1 MEVFLPIAQV
11 FVNPIEILLLSAIV
25 GVLSGL
31 FGVGGGFLMT
41 PFLIFLGIPP
51 AYAVA
56 NEANNILATSVSG
69 STTHYLKNTLDYKM
83 GSMIVIGGV
92 IGTSLGI
99 YTFTYF
105 KGIGKIDTVI
115 SLAYMYILA
124 ILGTLMLIQ
133 GVSEIDKARKKI
145 VVRKKLHTH
154 YWIHGLPFRMRF
166 KKSKVYESA
175 FTPIIIGLIVGYIAA
190 IMGVGGAFIL
200 VPAMIYIIGMPTKL
214 IPGTSLFVTIFVS
227 AIVTVLHAFNYGTI
241 DLVLVF
247 VLILGS
253 IIGVQFG
260 QKIGENIVI
269 RRKFNVSSPFVYS
282 YIHGN
287 KKIGV
292 LVSLKQE
299 NEELG
304 KDLAMHVAASNPL
317 AISPEEISEEIINKE
332 KEIIEAQVSDADKPQ
347 EIIEKMTSG
356 RLKKFLSEVSLI
368 DQPFVKDPSL
378 NVSQLLKNNDNSV
391 LSFIRYEV
399 GEGIEVEKKDF
410 AEEVQAQL
418 GN

>member
-1 MEVFLPIAQV
+1 MNISAKDVKDLREKTGLGMMECKKALEEAGGDSDLAITNLRKNSALKAEKKSSRTAVEGVILSDTSDSSNSIL
-11 FVNPIEILLLSAIV
+11 IEINCETDFVAKDANFLAFTEEVLGTCLNSPDTSLEKLLS
-25 GVLSGL
+25 
-31 FGVGGGFLMT
+31 
-41 PFLIFLGIPP
+41 
-51 AYAVA
+51 
-56 NEANNILATSVSG
+56 
-69 STTHYLKNTLDYKM
+69 D
-83 GSMIVIGGV
+83 
-92 IGTSLGI
+92 SLEE
-99 YTFTYF
+99 
-105 KGIGKIDTVI
+105 KR
-115 SLAYMYILA
+115 
-124 ILGTLMLIQ
+124 Q
-133 GVSEIDKARKKI
+133 N
-145 VVRKKLHTH
+145 
-154 YWIHGLPFRMRF
+154 
-166 KKSKVYESA
+166 
-175 FTPIIIGLIVGYIAA
+175 
-190 IMGVGGAFIL
+190 L
-200 VPAMIYIIGMPTKL
+200 V
-214 IPGTSLFVTIFVS
+214 
-227 AIVTVLHAFNYGTI
+227 
-241 DLVLVF
+241 
-247 VLILGS
+247 
-253 IIGVQFG
+253 

-292 LVSLKQE
+292 LVSLEQE

-317 AISPEEISEEIINKE
+317 AISPEEIPEEIIIKE
-332 KEIIEAQVSDADKPQ
+332 KEIIEAQVSDTDKPQ

-378 NVSQLLKNNDNSV
+378 NISQLLKNNDNTV